1 LLPAALRGERSFER
15 NGITV
20 RKGADTEPL
29 NVYDANASPN
39 ARAYAKDVRKVQ
51 LMTAIY
57 NGMPGDSIEDLTWRK
72 SQRSGP
78 NGNCVEVAKLP
89 GGGVAMRNSRHT
101 DGPALVFT
109 KAEIEAFL
117 GGAQDGEFDY
127 LV

>member
-1 LLPAALRGERSFER
+1 VFDDDTNTDS
-15 NGITV
+15 
-20 RKGADTEPL
+20 KGADTGART
-29 NVYDANASPN
+29 VYDANARPN

-51 LMTAIY
+51 LMTAVY
-57 NGMPGDSIEDLTWRK
+57 NGMPGDANTDLIWRK

-101 DGPALVFT
+101 EGPALVFT

-117 GGAQDGEFDY
+117 GGVHDGEFDD

>member
-1 LLPAALRGERSFER
+1 M
-15 NGITV
+15 
-20 RKGADTEPL
+20 
-29 NVYDANASPN
+29 
-39 ARAYAKDVRKVQ
+39 Q

-57 NGMPGDSIEDLTWRK
+57 NGMPGDSLEDLTWRK

-78 NGNCVEVAKLP
+78 SGNCVEVAKLP

>member
-1 LLPAALRGERSFER
+1 
-15 NGITV
+15 
-20 RKGADTEPL
+20 
-29 NVYDANASPN
+29 VYDANASPN

-51 LMTAIY
+51 LMTAVY
-57 NGMPGDSIEDLTWRK
+57 NGMPGDSMSELTWRK

-117 GGAQDGEFDY
+117 GGVQDGEFDD
-127 LV
+127 LA

>member
-1 LLPAALRGERSFER
+1 M
-15 NGITV
+15 ITPG
-20 RKGADTEPL
+20 KGADTWPR
-29 NVYDANASPN
+29 NVYDANARPN

-51 LMTAIY
+51 LMTAVY
-57 NGMPGDSIEDLTWRK
+57 NGMPGDSISELIWRK

-89 GGGVAMRNSRHT
+89 DGGVAMRNSRHA

-117 GGAQDGEFDY
+117 GGVHDGEFDY
-127 LV
+127 LA

>member
-1 LLPAALRGERSFER
+1 M
-15 NGITV
+15 
-20 RKGADTEPL
+20 

-57 NGMPGDSIEDLTWRK
+57 NGMPGDATSELTWRK

-78 NGNCVEVAKLP
+78 SGNCVEVAKLAD
-89 GGGVAMRNSRHT
+89 GGVAMRNSRFT
-101 DGPALVFT
+101 SGPALVFT

-117 GGAQDGEFDY
+117 GGVHDGEFDD

>member
-1 LLPAALRGERSFER
+1 M
-15 NGITV
+15 TV
-20 RKGADTEPL
+20 GNGADTRPL
-29 NVYDANASPN
+29 NMYDANASPN

-57 NGMPGDSIEDLTWRK
+57 NGMPGDSMTELVWKK
-72 SQRSGP
+72 SQRSSP
-78 NGNCVEVAKLP
+78 QGNCVEVAKLP